1 MRVGF
6 QDELSQAPRMGT
18 SSRPAIVPAMWR
30 RRILSVSR
38 LRVHVTREPG
48 ESGSLARSRC
58 VWDRVGS
65 HRNHGQGNRSLGI
78 GAARARRSAR
88 ISRGVAGARSRVLES
103 LEGASAL
110 PRLKR
115 SRGARDGAHQRPSWS
130 GSGMNRGPTRRVAIG
145 DESGPYPSR
154 RDRGRIEALPVASR
168 SVVESRPFWSAAAA
182 AGCGAARVTPD

>member
-1 MRVGF
+1 VRVGF

-48 ESGSLARSRC
+48 ESGSLARLRC
-58 VWDRVGS
+58 VWDRVVS

-88 ISRGVAGARSRVLES
+88 ISRGVAGVRSRVLES

-115 SRGARDGAHQRPSWS
+115 SRGARDGAQQRPSRS

-145 DESGPYPSR
+145 GRVATVLARGGSGRVWCSSCDARLSLRMR
-154 RDRGRIEALPVASR
+154 RR
-168 SVVESRPFWSAAAA
+168 
-182 AGCGAARVTPD
+182 